1 MAEIMNEIRLP
12 SYYKSFTKNFKFFVS
27 ETEPDLS
34 VFKNYAICEHTVDN
48 VSKFCSIEKVPHFH
62 ILFECSS
69 PSQISLIKTRKL
81 FTVPCLYSTFFHLF
95 VDFALLESYGDT
107 LQKLILAVEFNKNS
121 TEHDTL
127 QFSTPIQKRL
137 PQINK
142 ITQKEI
148 VSTEDA
154 DYVKKPKRPV
164 KGMGQKSIQN
174 TICYSNQNRS
184 CMNCSTQTDTLP
196 KETLERFEK
205 IINGPHSGVLCKF
218 MDIVVSGYG
227 KIDIDSELVFVKL
240 SYEEKIKF

>member
-1 MAEIMNEIRLP
+1 M
-12 SYYKSFTKNFKFFVS
+12 
-27 ETEPDLS
+27 
-34 VFKNYAICEHTVDN
+34 
-48 VSKFCSIEKVPHFH
+48 
-62 ILFECSS
+62 
-69 PSQISLIKTRKL
+69 
-81 FTVPCLYSTFFHLF
+81 
-95 VDFALLESYGDT
+95 LESYGDT
-107 LQKLILAVEFNKNS
+107 LQKLILAIEFNKNS

-127 QFSTPIQKRL
+127 QFSAPIQKRL

-154 DYVKKPKRPV
+154 DYAKKRKRPV
-164 KGMGQKSIQN
+164 KGMGQKSIHN

-196 KETLERFEK
+196 RETLERFEK
-205 IINGPHSGVLCKF
+205 IINGPHSCVLCKF

-240 SYEEKIKF
+240 CYEENTKF

>member
-1 MAEIMNEIRLP
+1 M
-12 SYYKSFTKNFKFFVS
+12 
-27 ETEPDLS
+27 
-34 VFKNYAICEHTVDN
+34 
-48 VSKFCSIEKVPHFH
+48 
-62 ILFECSS
+62 
-69 PSQISLIKTRKL
+69 
-81 FTVPCLYSTFFHLF
+81 YSTFFHLF

-174 TICYSNQNRS
+174 TICYSNQN
-184 CMNCSTQTDTLP
+184 
-196 KETLERFEK
+196 
-205 IINGPHSGVLCKF
+205 
-218 MDIVVSGYG
+218 
-227 KIDIDSELVFVKL
+227 
-240 SYEEKIKF
+240 